1 MYDRGLFFCGT
12 TLSRELPTR
21 KPIRLKG
28 YDYSKSG
35 AYFITTCVKNRYE
48 MLSTIAVGAA
58 FCRPQL
64 SNIGIVV
71 ENEIIT
77 LSHTYTNVSIDK
89 YVIMPNH
96 VHMIILIHNE
106 NNAMVNNGG
115 DGGASG
121 KPRPTNALIPK
132 HISSIKRFTNKQA
145 GFDMWQDGY
154 HDHII
159 RDETDYQT
167 RWRYIDENPAKWA
180 EDDYFVKKSEKIETK
195 NNQSV

>member
-1 MYDRGLFFCGT
+1 MCIEGRHEILGQIVGRGIPDAPCV
-12 TLSRELPTR
+12 ELT
-21 KPIRLKG
+21 K
-28 YDYSKSG
+28 
-35 AYFITTCVKNRYE
+35 CVELTEYAMNVAETIKFSNNKN
-48 MLSTIAVGAA
+48 
-58 FCRPQL
+58 Q
-64 SNIGIVV
+64 NINI
-71 ENEIIT
+71 E
-77 LSHTYTNVSIDK
+77 K

-195 NNQSV
+195 KNQSV